1 VKGFAHVCV
10 CEGGKTGG
18 DIGRCRLHEG
28 RDDSFLLFAAQVTLK
43 GAKVEGGDKGLK
55 AVGFIGYVKGHELGC
70 KGAEDFEEWVG
81 SGFP

>member
-1 VKGFAHVCV
+1 MKGFAHVSV
-10 CEGGKTGG
+10 SEGGKTV
-18 DIGRCRLHEG
+18 DEVGRGRLHEG

-70 KGAEDFEEWVG
+70 KGAEDFE
-81 SGFP
+81 